1 MKFNKTWDIKSL
13 AINDVTTEV
22 YFTMSEATRAPNDF
36 VFAHLTQDASVKYG
50 ARLDAAMTIV
60 HAVIGLMSEH
70 VELLEA
76 MANNDAVNVAEEIT
90 DMDWYGGA
98 AGRVLYPDIDSLV
111 SAHDR
116 AASMYDAPLPAG
128 GISVIFSQMADDAKR
143 YLYYAP
149 LEEWQPLLESEYG
162 GKLRSRLNMLWT
174 SISNIRRSLNIDTKE
189 SRFKNL
195 KKLQEGRYG
204 YKFDYFRALHRDLA
218 AERSILEA

>member
-36 VFAHLTQDASVKYG
+36 VFAHLEQDSFIKYG

-60 HAVIGLMSEH
+60 HAVLGLTSEH

-98 AGRVLYPDIDSLV
+98 AGRVLYPDIDALV
-111 SAHDR
+111 SAHDK
-116 AASMYDAPLPAG
+116 AASMHDAQLPAG

-143 YLYYAP
+143 YIYYKP
-149 LEEWQPLLESEYG
+149 LDEWQPLLESEYG
-162 GKLRSRLNMLWT
+162 EKLRSRLNVLWT
-174 SISNIRRSLNIDTKE
+174 SIANIRRSLNINPAE
-189 SRFKNL
+189 SRHKNL
-195 KKLQEGRYG
+195 TKLHSRYG
-204 YKFDYFRALHRDLA
+204 HKFDSFRAYNRDLD
-218 AERSILEA
+218 AERKILES